1 MKLTLPLKGI
11 GTVPGIYLTQHFGE
25 HLNDYSQFGMKGH
38 NGVDWAAPLMT
49 PIYAVHDGIIQFLTE
64 ETNYGTGYGK
74 NIRMYFDEDGVTWD
88 CIYGHLDHYEGLPRQ
103 VKQGDL
109 IGYVDSTGFSTGNHL
124 HFGIRKIINGAV
136 VDYNNGYFGYIDPEP
151 FFEPMTN
158 TIFVHKAGTAE
169 YGFYVP
175 ATSEDTIKDKALNFG
190 LEITKSDGSVDFS
203 KAKDINF

>member
-151 FFEPMTN
+151 YFNMNEAQIVKSKFSDKVFWCYPMPDMDYLQK
-158 TIFVHKAGTAE
+158 KANLEGVNMPIE
-169 YGFYVP
+169 IP
-175 ATSEDTIKDKALNFG
+175 DTDSLK
-190 LEITKSDGSVDFS
+190 
-203 KAKDINF
+203 